1 MGAFLLERRD
11 RQAFPVKALERLSLC
26 VAPLLTLYRKADRQ
40 WWAVFKQSLAHR
52 LEQYLGQERP
62 GVRLLCGLAAFVLL
76 CSMLVTARWQIVA
89 PAELLSNDRR
99 LVTAPLAGFVADM
112 QVVAGD
118 QVTKGQLLAR
128 LDRRELELEMAS
140 KESEVVMADAELRA
154 AMASYDRQTTGIARA
169 RLAQARARREG
180 IEQRLNR
187 TDLVSPIDG
196 LVIASDATRT
206 SGTAVS
212 LVKPYLKLHPV
223 RILRSMYWS
232 MKRMFTMWLQGNLA
246 CSLYELCQ
254 AKACLLSLNQFI
266 RWLRP
271 RAARIDSALRPGWL
285 ILKYGY
291 DRGEAAWCVWMR
303 GARVCWVS

>member
-1 MGAFLLERRD
+1 VGAFLLERRD

-187 TDLVSPIDG
+187 TVAEAKGGQNRFRVKARLVDPE
-196 LVIASDATRT
+196 
-206 SGTAVS
+206 
-212 LVKPYLKLHPV
+212 V
-223 RILRSMYWS
+223 R
-232 MKRMFTMWLQGNLA
+232 
-246 CSLYELCQ
+246 
-254 AKACLLSLNQFI
+254 
-266 RWLRP
+266 
-271 RAARIDSALRPGWL
+271 LRPGRSGVVRLDAGRSSMLGVLTRRLNRRLAELWW
-285 ILKYGY
+285 
-291 DRGEAAWCVWMR
+291 R
-303 GARVCWVS
+303 WVG